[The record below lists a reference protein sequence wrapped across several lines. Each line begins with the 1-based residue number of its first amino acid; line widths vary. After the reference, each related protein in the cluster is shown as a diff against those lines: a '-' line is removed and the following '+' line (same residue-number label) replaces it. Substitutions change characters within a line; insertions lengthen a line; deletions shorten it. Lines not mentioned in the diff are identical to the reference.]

1 MTRPRM
7 FRPVALPVAMIATLA
22 LLAGCANN
30 PDTQP
35 LEDLGPFRLSH
46 NIVLAGNAQPGPL
59 SRPAE
64 SEDWER
70 VLTEEVDR
78 RFRRYDG
85 TRLYHLGINVDAYIL
100 AIPGVPLVA
109 SPNSALIFTVN
120 VWDDA
125 LGRRLNERPH
135 RITVVE
141 SLSGETLISSG
152 LTQSG
157 DQQMRNLSINA
168 ARAIERWLA
177 ANPQW
182 FDHPPTGAAAVDPAA
197 SAEELEEVAAEAAPP
212 PPATRAG
219 R

>member
-1 MTRPRM
+1 MMLPRM
-7 FRPVALPVAMIATLA
+7 LRPFGLVAAI
-22 LLAGCANN
+22 LLVAGCAND

-59 SRPAE
+59 SRAAE
-64 SEDWER
+64 AEDLQR
-70 VLTEEVDR
+70 VMTEEIDR
-78 RFRRYDG
+78 RFRRYEG
-85 TRLYHLGINVDAYIL
+85 TRLYHLGVNIDAYVL
-100 AIPGVPLVA
+100 AIPGIPLVA

-125 LGRRLNERPH
+125 LGRRLNENPH
-135 RITVVE
+135 RITVLE
-141 SLSGETLISSG
+141 SPSGRTLLGSG
-152 LTQSG
+152 LTQ
-157 DQQMRNLSINA
+157 DAETQLRNLSINA

-182 FDHPPTGAAAVDPAA
+182 FDYPTDGA
-197 SAEELEEVAAEAAPP
+197 VAAEETAATEEAGEQAGETP
-212 PPATRAG
+212 PPATRAL